1 MREISTMMMARD
13 RKAIGNTTRV
23 ANCPPSETGASGLP
37 PPRRDA
43 GLWNGPKVVQE
54 VPMHRRGWLTTLT
67 LLLLLHG
74 PAFADSKSHRLAL
87 QISDDA
93 PEKMN
98 AVLNVAANVSRYY
111 SERGEEV
118 AIEVI
123 AFNAGLHM
131 LRADTSPVQERIAG
145 FRNNMTNVRFKA
157 CQNTLEG
164 MEKRETR
171 SITLLPGVEKVSSGV
186 PRLLELAE
194 AGWVIIRP

>member
-98 AVLNVAANVSRYY
+98 AVLNLAANVWRYY
-111 SERGEEV
+111 YERGEEV
-118 AIEVI
+118 ANEVI
-123 AFNAGLHM
+123 AINAGLLM
-131 LRADTSPVQERIAG
+131 LRAGNSPVHAADCRI
-145 FRNNMTNVRFKA
+145 RNNLTSVRFKA
-157 CQNTLEG
+157 CKNTIEG

-171 SITLLPGVEKVSSGV
+171 
-186 PRLLELAE
+186 
-194 AGWVIIRP
+194 